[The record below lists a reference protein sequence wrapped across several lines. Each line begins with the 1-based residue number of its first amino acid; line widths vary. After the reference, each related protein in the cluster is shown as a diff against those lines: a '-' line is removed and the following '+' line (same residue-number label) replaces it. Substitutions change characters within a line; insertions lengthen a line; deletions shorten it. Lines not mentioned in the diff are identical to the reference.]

1 MISFRFN
8 LIHLYVSIF
17 VCSVAFYRVYDC
29 MMFLSRSGAFNAHR
43 NVTISGVGLQNLGL
57 CSASST
63 VFEREGSLSC
73 HSCVIVWHQPT
84 YTVSSECPSH
94 IYSPLRTGQGYRRPI
109 LTSTS
114 HEVSCILH
122 LLKDVNFNVVLFAV
136 LHIEIIQKTRTKPRT
151 I

>member
-1 MISFRFN
+1 MVWLTSHSYIICLIADKEFIEKLSICLISFRYN

-17 VCSVAFYRVYDC
+17 VCSVAFYRVHVYDC

-63 VFEREGSLSC
+63 ASEREGSLSC

-84 YTVSSECPSH
+84 YTVSFECPAH
-94 IYSPLRTGQGYRRPI
+94 I
-109 LTSTS
+109 
-114 HEVSCILH
+114 
-122 LLKDVNFNVVLFAV
+122 
-136 LHIEIIQKTRTKPRT
+136 
-151 I
+151 